1 MFRTVKLYS
10 ILFQNKEDLYFQTD
24 IDDSYSEQE
33 IFRVSLSENTN
44 LLYFKKGCYKV

>member
-10 ILFQNKEDLYFQTD
+10 IHFQYMTH
-24 IDDSYSEQE
+24 IYYYSEQE
-33 IFRVSLSENTN
+33 IFWVSLSENTN